1 MNTQTLLFDA
11 AQRTGCV
18 FSSGWRPGSGGTVNV
33 RAALLMQVVA
43 GRPATRA
50 APAI

>member
-18 FSSGWRPGSGGTVNV
+18 FSSGWRPESGGTVNLTDK
-33 RAALLMQVVA
+33 AD
-43 GRPATRA
+43 GRTLFESGEPT
-50 APAI
+50 